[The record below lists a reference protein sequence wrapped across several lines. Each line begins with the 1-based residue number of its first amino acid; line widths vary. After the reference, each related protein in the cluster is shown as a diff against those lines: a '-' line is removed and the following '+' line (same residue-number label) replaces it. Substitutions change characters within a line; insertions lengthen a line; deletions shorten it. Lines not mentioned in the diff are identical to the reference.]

1 MHPTGSPAPS
11 RFHRLRLLA
20 PFGAGTL
27 LLLLM
32 CGGAAYYYT
41 HAAGIGG
48 FIGTAGTITVVRNFA
63 LRYFLTTIWPVY
75 LVGSAVAWALTLL
88 WGMRFEGAW
97 KAHWKGR
104 DAFGFTLSALLWIQ
118 TCYWWQTPSTL
129 WVVPGL
135 RSLPLW
141 AAFALLL
148 LGSWTFPLFWVSGLP
163 VTRGRKALCVGGWAV
178 AWTALALLPQAAP
191 RPRPAGHAGESPCEQ
206 VWIGLDG
213 LRSDLFLEE
222 THAWQGQPYENA
234 YTPIPATRLLWNMLW
249 GGDPGYFSV
258 GSIAPSTTEFEN
270 PQALPVLR
278 KAGDLGWKPRFY
290 IDDGGTIGLS
300 GRDMGMDDV
309 LMPAAGWEN
318 FVNSNLGAS
327 FPLYA
332 NWENWFKPF
341 PTTNPWSRFEDGL
354 NEALRLG
361 RGSKWVMFHSCQAH
375 QPIFLRRHELAA
387 IPRWWVKRALDLEPF
402 ANRYQ
407 PTQDDVEHGD
417 RRVNPYLAYK
427 IRMQSILRAWEPIWN
442 GLKSDPTYGKA
453 TRVLFSD
460 HGERF
465 YHVTPEIQ
473 LQGVHGF
480 NLDPWECRVAL
491 LVTGNQFPEHPTPP
505 SQATVSLLGLRD
517 GLARQL
523 EGQGPLTPSTFESFY
538 PIAPI
543 RYHTVDIKHLK
554 EEPGIYRN
562 LQTEKL
568 VLQSAM
574 LEGGIWFIKYE
585 QTPQERAHH
594 VSVALAQGDRLDV
607 YKPLVAEGAH
617 LYAYSRYQ
625 LINETVTP
633 VDDKTFHAAK
643 AKVDALMGIH

>member
-1 MHPTGSPAPS
+1 MTATDVPAHS
-11 RFHRLRLLA
+11 RFHQLRLLG

-27 LLLLM
+27 LLLLL

-41 HAAGIGG
+41 HTSGIGG
-48 FIGTAGTITVVRNFA
+48 FIGTAGQNPIVRSFA
-63 LRYFLTTIWPVY
+63 IRYFLTTIWPVY
-75 LVGSAVAWALTLL
+75 LVGGALSWALTLL
-88 WGMRFEGAW
+88 WGARFHGDW
-97 KAHWKGR
+97 KAHWRGR
-104 DAFGFTLSALLWIQ
+104 EAFGFTFSALLWTQ
-118 TCYWWQTPSTL
+118 TLYWWQAPSTL
-129 WVVPGL
+129 WVIPGL
-135 RSLPLW
+135 RNLPLW
-141 AAFALLL
+141 MALTLL
-148 LGSWTFPLFWVSGLP
+148 FLASWTFPLGWLARLSAPL
-163 VTRGRKALCVGGWAV
+163 GRKGLCLTGWAL
-178 AWTALALLPQAAP
+178 AWTGLALLPQWAP
-191 RPRPAGHAGESPCEQ
+191 RPRPAGHGGEAACEQ
-206 VWIGLDG
+206 LWIGLDG
-213 LRSDLFLEE
+213 LRSDLFLQE
-222 THAWQGQPYENA
+222 TRSWDGQPYANA

-249 GGDPGYFSV
+249 GGDPAYFSV
-258 GSIAPSTTEFEN
+258 GSIAPSTTELEN

-341 PTTNPWSRFEDGL
+341 PTTNPWSKFEEGL

-361 RGSKWVMFHSCQAH
+361 RGSRWVMFHSCEAH

-387 IPRWWVKRALDLEPF
+387 IPRWWAKRALDLEPF
-402 ANRYQ
+402 SNRFQLTQADVDQ
-407 PTQDDVEHGD
+407 PD

-427 IRMQSILRAWEPIWN
+427 LRMQSILQSWEPIWN
-442 GLKSDPTYGKA
+442 RLKTDPAYAKA

-465 YHVTPEIQ
+465 FHVTPGIQ
-473 LQGVHGF
+473 LQGVHGY

-491 LVTGNQFPEHPTPP
+491 LVAGNQFPEKPTPP
-505 SQATVSLLGLRD
+505 SPATISLLALRD
-517 GLARQL
+517 GISHQL
-523 EGQGPLTPSTFESFY
+523 DGKGPLTPALFESYY
-538 PIAPI
+538 PTAPM
-543 RYHTVDIKHLK
+543 RYHTVDINHLK

-574 LEGGIWFIKYE
+574 LEGGIWFIRYD

-594 VSVALAQGDRLDV
+594 VSVGLARGERLDV
-607 YKPLVAEGAH
+607 YKPLVKEGAH
-617 LYAYSRYQ
+617 LYAYDRYQ
-625 LINETVTP
+625 LLQEQVIP
-633 VDDKTFHAAK
+633 VSDADFKATK
-643 AKVDALMGIH
+643 AKVDALLGIR